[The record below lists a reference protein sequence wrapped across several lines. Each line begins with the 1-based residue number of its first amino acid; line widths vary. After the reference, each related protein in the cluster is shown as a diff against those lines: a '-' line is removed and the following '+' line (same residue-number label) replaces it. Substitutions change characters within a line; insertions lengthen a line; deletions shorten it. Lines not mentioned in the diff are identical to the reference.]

1 MGIVVTLAM
10 LMGLIILRP
19 TPWRNDQG
27 EKQDL
32 RIVTFTA
39 ASLVTLGTWNVLW
52 YGLRNLSDFWGWAA
66 IFSGLSMLIS
76 ALIIFRERSTPSS
89 AMESWLGAIRGL
101 VVVSLTASFLLYAVT
116 LVQLNLGL
124 PILGR

>member
-39 ASLVTLGTWNVLW
+39 ACLVILGTWNVLW
-52 YGLRNLSDFWGWAA
+52 YGLRHVSEFWGWAA
-66 IFSGLSMLIS
+66 MFSGVSMLIS

-101 VVVSLTASFLLYAVT
+101 VVVSLAASFLLYAVT
-116 LVQLNLGL
+116 LVQLNLGM